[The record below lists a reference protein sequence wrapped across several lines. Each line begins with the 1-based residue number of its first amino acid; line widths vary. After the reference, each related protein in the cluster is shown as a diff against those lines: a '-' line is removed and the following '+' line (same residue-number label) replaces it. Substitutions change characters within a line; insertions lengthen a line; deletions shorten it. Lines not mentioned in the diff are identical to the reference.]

1 MIGLRDDRGEEGD
14 WVWASI
20 SRGGQTNRSYS
31 NRDVRKRSDNQSAE
45 VIRRQISSAFLVS
58 VADRLQEIS
67 LIVIE

>member
-31 NRDVRKRSDNQSAE
+31 NRDVRKRREKGQQGEETLWFIGNSNKT
-45 VIRRQISSAFLVS
+45 SSLVK
-58 VADRLQEIS
+58 Q
-67 LIVIE
+67 

>member
-31 NRDVRKRSDNQSAE
+31 NRDVRKRSIMESK
-45 VIRRQISSAFLVS
+45 F
-58 VADRLQEIS
+58 RLW
-67 LIVIE
+67 

>member
-31 NRDVRKRSDNQSAE
+31 DRHGFWGGVDRYPAIEAEINRFCNQS
-45 VIRRQISSAFLVS
+45 SW
-58 VADRLQEIS
+58 
-67 LIVIE
+67 